1 MTNNRD
7 RSPVAVVG
15 LSFRMPG
22 ARGEALWQ
30 ALLAG
35 EDLVSAVPSD
45 RWSQDTLLHP
55 SKTEPGTSY
64 TFAAGSIG
72 DLAGFDAGFF
82 GISPREAEQ
91 MDPQQ
96 RVMLE
101 MAWEAF
107 EQAGI
112 PPSSMRGSR
121 CGVYVGLSSVDY
133 IFRRAENL
141 RAIDS
146 FTMTGGAGSIAAN
159 RI

>member
-1 MTNNRD
+1 MTSNRD

-35 EDLVSAVPSD
+35 KNLVSEVPAD
-45 RWSQDTLLHP
+45 RWTQDSLLHP
-55 SKTEPGTSY
+55 NKGEPGTSY

-72 DLAGFDAGFF
+72 DVAGFDAGFF

-101 MAWEAF
+101 LAWEAF

-112 PPSSMRGSR
+112 PPSSMRGSP
-121 CGVYVGLSSVDY
+121 CGVYVGLSDLC
-133 IFRRAENL
+133 R
-141 RAIDS
+141 
-146 FTMTGGAGSIAAN
+146 
-159 RI
+159 